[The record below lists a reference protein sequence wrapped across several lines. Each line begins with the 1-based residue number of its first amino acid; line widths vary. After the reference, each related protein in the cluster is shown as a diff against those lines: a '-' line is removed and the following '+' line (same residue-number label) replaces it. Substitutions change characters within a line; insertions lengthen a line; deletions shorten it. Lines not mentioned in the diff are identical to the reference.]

1 MRAIVLTVLLVPA
14 LAPGPGVAAT
24 QPLDTLPVPH
34 AYRRAL
40 DAGTRAANGEP
51 GPRYWQQHVS
61 YHIRTRLQP
70 AENRVSGSER
80 ITYTNRSPDT
90 LTEIVL
96 NLPQNVFAPGNP
108 RNRSVPVTGG
118 FALERVVVQDEAVT
132 LRMRGASLSTVESLP
147 LARPLAPG
155 ESAELE
161 IEWSFVVPE
170 GTFRMGREG
179 SDVFFL
185 AQWYPQVAVYD
196 DLRGWVRDPYLGNGE
211 FYLGYG
217 DFLVEITAPAGWLV
231 SATGVLENPDEVLR
245 PEAAQRLRAIA
256 RDRISH
262 VVAEADVRGG
272 RATATGGADGTLTWR
287 FRAGNVRDFAWGA
300 SHHYVWDA
308 TVAEYPGPDG
318 ARGSADIHTLYRPGR
333 PNWERSAEF
342 ARHAIEAHSA
352 WYPYPYPHMT
362 VNEGVIGGGMEY
374 PMITIV
380 GGGRTPEA
388 LYGVTSHEIAHMW
401 WPMIAGSDER
411 NFAWI
416 DEGFASFAEDLSS
429 DAFFGR
435 SDSGLNTMNGYL
447 RIAGSDHETPS
458 MRPTDEVGPF
468 MNRGTAAYGKP
479 ATVFRAL
486 RTVLGPAV
494 FDEAMRSYMR
504 RWAYKHPHPLDLFRT
519 FEDVAGQ
526 ELGWFFYPWLYTT
539 RVLDQAVAG
548 VEQGSG
554 SAAILLEDR
563 GEIAMPVI
571 VEVVTATGHRSRQR
585 VPVTAWQDRRA
596 RVEVAVDGSVREVVL
611 DPEQRFPDVNREN
624 NRWTPSR

>member
-1 MRAIVLTVLLVPA
+1 MIAISPSLALLAA
-14 LAPGPGVAAT
+14 LALPGAPGPPA
-24 QPLDTLPVPH
+24 DTLPVPH
-34 AYRRAL
+34 AYRRAVE
-40 DAGTRAANGEP
+40 AETRTATGEP
-51 GPRYWQQHVS
+51 GPRYWTQHVS
-61 YHIRTRLQP
+61 YHIRTRLHPDQ
-70 AENRVSGSER
+70 NRVTGSER
-80 ITYTNRSPDT
+80 IVYTNRSPDT
-90 LTEIVL
+90 LREIVL

-108 RNRSVPVTGG
+108 RNRAVPVTGG
-118 FALERVVVQDEAVT
+118 FRLERVAVQGREVS
-132 LRMRGASLSTVESLP
+132 LRPRGESLSTVEAVP
-147 LARPLAPG
+147 LAAPLPPG
-155 ESAELE
+155 GTAELE
-161 IEWSFVVPE
+161 IDWSFLVPE

-179 SDVFFL
+179 SEVFFL

-211 FYLGYG
+211 FYVGYG
-217 DFLVEITAPAGWLV
+217 DFAVEITVPQGWLV

-245 PEAAQRLRAIA
+245 PEAAERLRRIS
-256 RDRISH
+256 RDRITH
-262 VVAEADVRGG
+262 VVSEADVRGG
-272 RATATGGADGTLTWR
+272 RATAAGAADGTLVWR
-287 FRAGNVRDFAWGA
+287 FHAANVRDFAWGA
-300 SHHYVWDA
+300 SHRYVWDA
-308 TVAEYPGPDG
+308 TLAEYPGEAG
-318 ARGSADIHTLYRPGR
+318 ARSAAAIHALYRPGR
-333 PNWERSAEF
+333 PHWERAAEF
-342 ARHAIEAHSA
+342 ARHAVETHSA
-352 WYPYPYPHMT
+352 WFPYPYPHMT

-374 PMITIV
+374 PMITII

-435 SDSGLNTMNGYL
+435 SDAGLNTMNGYL

-468 MNRGTAAYGKP
+468 GNRGTAAYGKP

-494 FDEAMRSYMR
+494 FDEAMRTYLR

-526 ELGWFFYPWLYTT
+526 DLGWFFYPWLYTT
-539 RVLDQAVAG
+539 RVLDQAVGG
-548 VEQGSG
+548 VEEEGG
-554 SAAILLEDR
+554 RAAILLEDR
-563 GEIAMPVI
+563 GEIPMPVI
-571 VEVVTATGHRSRQR
+571 VEVVTATGNRIRR
-585 VPVTAWQDRRA
+585 MLPVTTWDRRRA
-596 RVEVAVDGSVREVVL
+596 RVEVEVDAPIREVVL
-611 DPEQRFPDVNREN
+611 DPEQRFPDVNRAD